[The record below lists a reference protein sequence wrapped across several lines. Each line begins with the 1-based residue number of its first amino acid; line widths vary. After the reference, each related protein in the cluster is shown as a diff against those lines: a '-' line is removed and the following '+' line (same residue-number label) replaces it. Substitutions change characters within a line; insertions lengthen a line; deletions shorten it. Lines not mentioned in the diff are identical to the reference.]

1 MSQTYVVTGASRGLG
16 LEFVTQLAAK
26 GNTVFA
32 CARNPDSATYLQKL
46 VDNKHVFAIKLD
58 TANHESIKAAAKEI
72 FTKAPEGID
81 VLINNAGIGG
91 EAPEITAETLLEDD
105 LTTILHTNVIGVS
118 NVTKEFLPL
127 LRKRGKDHVKK
138 ILNISSILGS
148 IQLYD
153 QVASSADEDP
163 TSPAGKNPAYGISK
177 AALNMY
183 VKMLANHLAK
193 ENFVVYSSHPGW
205 VATELGGQAAP
216 VQAVDSISG
225 QLAKLESATAKDNGG
240 FFDFEG
246 KTLPW

>member
-16 LEFVTQLAAK
+16 LEFVTQLAAN

-32 CARNPDSATYLQKL
+32 CARNPDSATGLQKL
-46 VDNKHVFAIKLD
+46 VDNKHVFAIRLD
-58 TANHESIKAAAKEI
+58 TANYESIKAAAEEI
-72 FTKAPEGID
+72 STKAPKGID

-91 EAPEITAETLLEDD
+91 EAPDIVVETLLESD
-105 LTTILHTNVIGVS
+105 LATIFHTNVIGVS

-127 LRKRGKDHVKK
+127 LQKRGKDHVKK
-138 ILNISSILGS
+138 IVNISSILGS
-148 IQLYD
+148 IELINQI
-153 QVASSADEDP
+153 
-163 TSPAGKNPAYGISK
+163 SPAGGHPAYNISK

-183 VKMLANHLAK
+183 VKMLANNLAK
-193 ENFVVYSSHPGW
+193 DNFIVYSSHPGW
-205 VATELGGQAAP
+205 VATDLGGKSAP
-216 VQAVDSISG
+216 VQAVDSIRG

>member
-16 LEFVTQLAAK
+16 LEFVRQLGAK

-32 CARNPDSATYLQKL
+32 CARNPDSATSLQEL

-58 TANHESIKAAAKEI
+58 TANYESVKVNI
-72 FTKAPEGID
+72 APEGID

-91 EAPEITAETLLEDD
+91 EAPDIVVETFD
-105 LTTILHTNVIGVS
+105 LASIFHTNVIGVS

-127 LRKRGKDHVKK
+127 LQKRGKDHVKK
-138 ILNISSILGS
+138 IVNISSILGS
-148 IQLYD
+148 IELIN
-153 QVASSADEDP
+153 QV
-163 TSPAGKNPAYGISK
+163 SPGGGHPAYNISK

-183 VKMLANHLAK
+183 VKMLAGNLAK
-193 ENFVVYSSHPGW
+193 DNFIVYSSHPGW
-205 VATELGGQAAP
+205 VATDLGGQSAP
-216 VQAVDSISG
+216 VQAVDSIRG